1 MPIWIW
7 IFLSRGFPNQ
17 SYSTQSD
24 KFQSQVSVSES
35 DTITSARDASASE
48 KLYSSISLECVMCIF
63 YIAILCMCV
72 IWTLDGH
79 WKSFVLDEKDRSR
92 YFPFSVFCH
101 PSSVIYWMSGPQV
114 HFIQR
119 FFYVSSTSL
128 QLSLGKNSHNLT
140 PKKCPCTSICE
151 QLFIFSFYIFIWY
164 FHFHQFVSNFL
175 YFHFIF
181 SFTSICEQLF
191 IFSSGSDAERSLG
204 KFWRN

>member
-1 MPIWIW
+1 
-7 IFLSRGFPNQ
+7 
-17 SYSTQSD
+17 
-24 KFQSQVSVSES
+24 
-35 DTITSARDASASE
+35 
-48 KLYSSISLECVMCIF
+48 MCIF

-101 PSSVIYWMSGPQV
+101 PSSVIYWGSGPQV

-151 QLFIFSFYIFIWY
+151 QLFIFS
-164 FHFHQFVSNFL
+164 
-175 YFHFIF
+175 
-181 SFTSICEQLF
+181 
-191 IFSSGSDAERSLG
+191 SGSDAERSLG

>member
-1 MPIWIW
+1 
-7 IFLSRGFPNQ
+7 
-17 SYSTQSD
+17 
-24 KFQSQVSVSES
+24 
-35 DTITSARDASASE
+35 
-48 KLYSSISLECVMCIF
+48 MCIF

-101 PSSVIYWMSGPQV
+101 PSSVIYWGSGPQV

-140 PKKCPCTSICE
+140 PK
-151 QLFIFSFYIFIWY
+151 
-164 FHFHQFVSNFL
+164 
-175 YFHFIF
+175 
-181 SFTSICEQLF
+181 ICEQLF
-191 IFSSGSDAERSLG
+191 IFSSGSGSERSLE
-204 KFWRN
+204 KFWRNQKKRAIFLKRRCLV